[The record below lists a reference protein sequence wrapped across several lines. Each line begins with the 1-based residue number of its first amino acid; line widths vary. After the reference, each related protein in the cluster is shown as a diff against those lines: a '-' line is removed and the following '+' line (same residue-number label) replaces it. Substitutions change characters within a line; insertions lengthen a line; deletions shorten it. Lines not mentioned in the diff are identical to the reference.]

1 MYEALEA
8 TRLEKQH
15 NCPNTFYKKLYRDK
29 NSDNIKGT
37 INIYLRFGSYGLAF
51 LKIGFGFALLFVS
64 KKKNFEKK
72 IKTKG
77 KPNYY

>member
-15 NCPNTFYKKLYRDK
+15 TCPNTFYKNLYRDK

-37 INIYLRFGSYGLAF
+37 INIYLRFGSGLWIGF
-51 LKIGFGFALLFVS
+51 SQNWIGFGFALRICFSLALS
-64 KKKNFEKK
+64 S
-72 IKTKG
+72 
-77 KPNYY
+77 

>member
-37 INIYLRFGSYGLAF
+37 INIYLRFGSGLAF
-51 LKIGFGFALLFVS
+51 LKIGLALALRFSLVLS
-64 KKKNFEKK
+64 S
-72 IKTKG
+72 
-77 KPNYY
+77 